1 MEITASRVKELRDL
15 TGISMMECK
24 NALVEAQGDLEKAV
38 EILRK
43 KGIAKAEKK
52 ASRAVNEG
60 VILSYIHPG
69 NKLGVLVEINC
80 ETDFVAKT
88 DAFINFAKDI
98 AMHIAATNPLAI
110 RREEIDPQVLEKEK
124 EIYRE
129 QVRAQKKPENIVEKI
144 VEGKL
149 EKFYQENCL
158 LEQPFVKDPQ
168 ITVKDYLTTTI
179 SKTGENIN
187 IARFVRYQLG
197 EAFNSKA

>member
-1 MEITASRVKELRDL
+1 MEISASQVKELRDL

-24 NALVEAQGDLEKAV
+24 NALVEANGDVPKAI

-52 ASRAVNEG
+52 AARAVNEG
-60 VILSYIHPG
+60 VILAYIHPG
-69 NKLGVLVEINC
+69 NKLGVMVEVNC

-88 DAFINFAKDI
+88 EDFQNFAKDI

-110 RREEIDPQVLEKEK
+110 RREEIDPTILEREK

-129 QVRAQKKPENIVEKI
+129 QVRAQKKPENIIEKI
-144 VEGKL
+144 VEGKID
-149 EKFYQENCL
+149 KFYQENCL

-168 ITVKDYLTTTI
+168 ITVKDYLTNTVAKI
-179 SKTGENIN
+179 GENIS
-187 IARFVRYQLG
+187 IARFVRYKLG
-197 EAFNSKA
+197 EAIDNK

>member
-1 MEITASRVKELRDL
+1 MEISASQVKELRDL

-24 NALVEAQGDLEKAV
+24 NALVEANGDVPKAI

-52 ASRAVNEG
+52 AARAVNEG
-60 VILSYIHPG
+60 VILAYIHPG
-69 NKLGVLVEINC
+69 NKLGVMVEVNC

-88 DAFINFAKDI
+88 EDFQNFAKDI

-110 RREEIDPQVLEKEK
+110 RREEIDPTILEREK

-144 VEGKL
+144 VEGKID
-149 EKFYQENCL
+149 KFYQENCL

-168 ITVKDYLTTTI
+168 ITVKDYLTNTVAKI
-179 SKTGENIN
+179 GENIS
-187 IARFVRYQLG
+187 IARFVRYKLG
-197 EAFNSKA
+197 EAIDNK

>member
-52 ASRAVNEG
+52 ASRAANEG
-60 VILSYIHPG
+60 VVLSYIHPG

-88 DAFINFAKDI
+88 DDFINFAKDI

-110 RREEIDPQVLEKEK
+110 RREEIDPQVLEKER

-149 EKFYQENCL
+149 EKFFQENCL

>member
-1 MEITASRVKELRDL
+1 MEISASQVKELRDL

-24 NALVEAQGDLEKAV
+24 NALVEANGDVQKAV

-60 VILSYIHPG
+60 VIMSYIHPG
-69 NKLGVLVEINC
+69 NKLGVLIEVNC

-88 DAFINFAKDI
+88 EDFINFVKDI
-98 AMHIAATNPLAI
+98 AMHIAATNPLAV
-110 RREEIDPQVLEKEK
+110 RREDIDPKVLEREK
-124 EIYRE
+124 DIYRE

-149 EKFYQENCL
+149 DKFYQESCL

-168 ITVKDYLTTTI
+168 LTVKDYLTNTVA
-179 SKTGENIN
+179 KVGENIS
-187 IARFVRYQLG
+187 IARFVRFKLG
-197 EAFNSKA
+197 EAIESK